1 MTPTQKE
8 AALTLFRN
16 VAHKAKL
23 LVDAAE
29 SGECDDVEIDND
41 LAGDMIHT
49 ERCVNVL
56 YDVFVERK
64 RGAKKWER
72 RVRNG

>member
-16 VAHKAKL
+16 VEHKAKL
-23 LVDAAE
+23 LADTVYVGD
-29 SGECDDVEIDND
+29 CDDVEINND

-56 YDVFVERK
+56 YSVFVERK
-64 RGAKKWER
+64 TRGK
-72 RVRNG
+72 

>member
-1 MTPTQKE
+1 MTKTQKE

-23 LVDAAE
+23 LADAADV
-29 SGECDDVEIDND
+29 GDCDDVEINND
-41 LAGDMIHT
+41 LAGDMIHA
-49 ERCVNVL
+49 ERCVNAL

-64 RGAKKWER
+64 KRGK
-72 RVRNG
+72 

>member
-16 VAHKAKL
+16 VAHKAKIL
-23 LVDAAE
+23 MDAAE
-29 SGECDDVEIDND
+29 NGECDGVEIDND

-56 YDVFVERK
+56 YDVFIEGKREGRK
-64 RGAKKWER
+64 WVKSM
-72 RVRNG
+72 